1 MIWGKLLGGVFGA
14 MIGGPLGAV
23 VGAALGH
30 QVDKGIESAALP
42 SPEGWDE
49 EPMAPGDVERV
60 RMSFFSAAFSVMG
73 HVAKADGRVHPSEIE
88 LAENVMDSMSLTP
101 ELREAA
107 IKLFTEGKGADFDL
121 RPIVLQFRKECQRRS
136 NLYRLFM
143 EIQIQA
149 ALADGVIRKEEHE
162 VLLTIADVL
171 GFPQFIFDQLVT
183 LVSASMGIPPEE
195 AYEEVSRAGGN
206 GASAGAGRAG
216 GDSSTEQRYSRQ
228 RRQHRGTA
236 SVNQGISVRD
246 AERILAVGPGD
257 DMKTVKR
264 AYRRLMSQ
272 HHPDKLIAKGLP
284 EEMIKV
290 ATDKTQNI
298 RRAYEK
304 IKESRG

>member
-23 VGAALGH
+23 IGAALGH

-42 SPEGWDE
+42 PPTDWDDV
-49 EPMAPGDVERV
+49 PMAPGDLDRV

-73 HVAKADGRVHPSEIE
+73 HVAKADGRVDPSEIE
-88 LAENVMDSMSLTP
+88 LAENVMDSMQLTP
-101 ELREAA
+101 ELRDAA
-107 IKLFTEGKGADFDL
+107 IKLFNEGKQTSFEV
-121 RPIVLQFRKECQRRS
+121 RPIVLQFRKECQRRT

-149 ALADGVIRKEEHE
+149 ALADGVIRKQEHE

-171 GFPQFIFDQLVT
+171 GFPDFIFDQLVS
-183 LVSASMGIPPEE
+183 LVSAGMGIPPAE
-195 AYEEVSRAGGN
+195 AYEENHGGAGGSS
-206 GASAGAGRAG
+206 SAHRG
-216 GDSSTEQRYSRQ
+216 QQNRQ
-228 RRQHRGTA
+228 RRAA
-236 SVNQGISVRD
+236 SGSQGLSVRD
-246 AERILAVGPGD
+246 AERILGVTSSD
-257 DMKTVKR
+257 DMATVKR

-298 RRAYEK
+298 RKAYEK
-304 IKESRG
+304 IKAAR